1 MNSGSDKHDDVKTL
15 TEQLEHVLGF
25 HAGTGIGLEILWCLD
40 RLIKD
45 EDEDLNWI
53 DLMVLTLTR
62 EGVPLPTTI
71 QVLAARAAER
81 RLLGFGK
88 RKGKPSKVMK
98 EYTKRLAHSSAA
110 FLQGALDVGSEISYD
125 IAVNSVAAQT
135 GFAGMASSV
144 SRGRKKYEKDVGVAG
159 LLTAIGNIWAKENPD
174 QLTALRQ
181 HLVAVPQ
188 RDAGTRR
195 GRRDSDDAN

>member
-15 TEQLEHVLGF
+15 TEQLEHELGF

-144 SRGRKKYEKDVGVAG
+144 SRGRKKYEKDVG
-159 LLTAIGNIWAKENPD
+159 
-174 QLTALRQ
+174 
-181 HLVAVPQ
+181 
-188 RDAGTRR
+188 
-195 GRRDSDDAN
+195 GRRSVDCNWEHLGERKPRPIDSAEAASCCGATARCRHSQRPSG